1 MYASLVPQRRLIFR
15 VEGAPSNVLYI
26 VGGVGGSIVTLDR
39 LMQPSNRYCPKVVTE
54 LDIVSE
60 RNALHPLKQLY
71 SPIDL
76 SESGNTSSVN
86 DVQYSKA

>member
-1 MYASLVPQRRLIFR
+1 
-15 VEGAPSNVLYI
+15 
-26 VGGVGGSIVTLDR
+26 
-39 LMQPSNRYCPKVVTE
+39 MQPSNRDVPKVVTE
-54 LDIVSE
+54 LGIVSE
-60 RNALHPLKQLY
+60 RSALHPLKQSW